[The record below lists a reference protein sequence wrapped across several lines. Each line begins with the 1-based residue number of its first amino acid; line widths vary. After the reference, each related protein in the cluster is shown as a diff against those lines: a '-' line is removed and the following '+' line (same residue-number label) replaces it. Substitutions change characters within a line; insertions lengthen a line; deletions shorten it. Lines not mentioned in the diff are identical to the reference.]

1 LQTVVRLGIIG
12 LRGFF
17 EAYGRDEPGVRDLVH
32 PLWMYLCSLSSDPA
46 GIFSRAGR
54 LRAVGREA
62 LDETLDGHL
71 AGVLIR
77 LDGAENYMQLVREVA
92 AMGEVVRAELQALIS
107 VQRLLEEDEWEAFK
121 GRKQAIVAN
130 ACRALEDL
138 SSSED
143 GGASERVNLHEDEK
157 IRSLISDRPHRL
169 TSDPSGVMM
178 YLRTYKNSLNR
189 FGAADPDSDFLL
201 ASILVRLDQADE
213 YPELLERVFEI
224 GTPAFTAL
232 HNVFEQIPERDM
244 KKREILKQARILWSR
259 LLAKARAKT
268 KGGK

>member
-1 LQTVVRLGIIG
+1 
-12 LRGFF
+12 
-17 EAYGRDEPGVRDLVH
+17 
-32 PLWMYLCSLSSDPA
+32 
-46 GIFSRAGR
+46 
-54 LRAVGREA
+54 
-62 LDETLDGHL
+62 
-71 AGVLIR
+71 
-77 LDGAENYMQLVREVA
+77 
-92 AMGEVVRAELQALIS
+92 
-107 VQRLLEEDEWEAFK
+107 
-121 GRKQAIVAN
+121 
-130 ACRALEDL
+130 
-138 SSSED
+138 
-143 GGASERVNLHEDEK
+143 
-157 IRSLISDRPHRL
+157 
-169 TSDPSGVMM
+169 MM

-268 KGGK
+268 KGEK